1 MLIGVEYV
9 IAAYGIWVCTF
20 VVYILINKR
29 RMRVTGQTFE
39 AIKQRVSESSYNPEK
54 TVNIENQN

>member
-1 MLIGVEYV
+1 MLVGVEYV
-9 IAAYGIWVCTF
+9 FAAYGIWVCTF

-39 AIKQRVSESSYNPEK
+39 AIKQRVSESSDNPNK
-54 TVNIENQN
+54 TVSNENQD